1 MKRLG
6 IGYFFIIKGS
16 GKCGGFCICDVGS
29 SGDFMNLECILRL
42 RKIFNSGDILDLS
55 CRMDLF
61 KTSPRYWWRH
71 IDDDVTQ
78 ECNITYF
85 SFQLLISMP
94 GRGDSLPRNTREVF
108 PGGLSNPFR
117 AKIGLRIQRRHS
129 GGLKVPGTPLNFD
142 FLASVFWVLVH
153 LGGNLVIFPRFTV
166 GKPQLKC
173 VLGLRCDKDN

>member
-1 MKRLG
+1 MH
-6 IGYFFIIKGS
+6 
-16 GKCGGFCICDVGS
+16 
-29 SGDFMNLECILRL
+29 LRL
-42 RKIFNSGDILDLS
+42 RKIFNSDGILDLS

-78 ECNITYF
+78 GCNINNLYF

-94 GRGDSLPRNTREVF
+94 GRGESLPRNTREVF

-142 FLASVFWVLVH
+142 FKIFRIWIFRVLVKWCESLPFFH
-153 LGGNLVIFPRFTV
+153 VSQWANHNSYFYWLEIW
-166 GKPQLKC
+166 
-173 VLGLRCDKDN
+173 

>member
-1 MKRLG
+1 MH
-6 IGYFFIIKGS
+6 
-16 GKCGGFCICDVGS
+16 
-29 SGDFMNLECILRL
+29 LRL
-42 RKIFNSGDILDLS
+42 RKIFNSDGILDLS

-61 KTSPRYWWRH
+61 KRSPRYWWRH

-108 PGGLSNPFR
+108 PGGLSNPFP

-142 FLASVFWVLVH
+142 FKISEFGFLTSFGQVMWIFAIFSTFHSEQTTFILLLIRNMIRWNHNHLVL
-153 LGGNLVIFPRFTV
+153 LL
-166 GKPQLKC
+166 
-173 VLGLRCDKDN
+173 CDMG